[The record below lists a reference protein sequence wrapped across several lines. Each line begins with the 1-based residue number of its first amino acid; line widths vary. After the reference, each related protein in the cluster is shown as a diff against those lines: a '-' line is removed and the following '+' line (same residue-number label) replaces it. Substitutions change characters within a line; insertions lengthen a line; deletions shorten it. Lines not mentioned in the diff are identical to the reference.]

1 MKYLIF
7 VFGLIVTTG
16 MAQAQYED
24 LVELKME
31 NLNSLEVQ
39 VEMDS
44 ALSDM
49 DRDWAL
55 GRIEESKA
63 QLLQASAESLEAL
76 QDVEKIINQ
85 TSEKVA
91 ARLLGAKKA
100 KLMGRV
106 ATLDTMIEQYQAEGL
121 DTEKLELLSAAM
133 KAQIS
138 TLMDS

>member
-106 ATLDTMIEQYQAEGL
+106 ATLDTMIEQYQAEGFHSR
-121 DTEKLELLSAAM
+121 T
-133 KAQIS
+133 
-138 TLMDS
+138 